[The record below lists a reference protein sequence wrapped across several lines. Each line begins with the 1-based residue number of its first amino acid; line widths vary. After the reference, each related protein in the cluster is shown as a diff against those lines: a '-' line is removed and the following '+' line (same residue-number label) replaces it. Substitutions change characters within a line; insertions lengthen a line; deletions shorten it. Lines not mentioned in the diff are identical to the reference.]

1 MVEGTALEKRQA
13 GNPGAR
19 VQIPPSPFILLSDL
33 ILKSKELVYT
43 GSQAPRQAV

>member
-19 VQIPPSPFILLSDL
+19 VRIPPSPFSKIIFSRDFCSEIATFSSDFL
-33 ILKSKELVYT
+33 
-43 GSQAPRQAV
+43 